1 MLIQNLQVDVTP
13 IAEPRGRIL
22 HFHGPLVISN
32 LQVFRSAL
40 RRDYALFTILDLTDV
55 PFMDS
60 TGLGE
65 IINFYTL
72 CQRSNGRVVLA
83 APSPRVA
90 DLLHMTRVDTILTIA
105 PTVDAA
111 KA

>member
-32 LQVFRSAL
+32 LQAFRTAL

-90 DLLHMTRVDTILTIA
+90 DLLHMTRVDTLLTVV
-105 PTVDAA
+105 PTLDAA

>member
-1 MLIQNLQVDVTP
+1 MLIQNLKVDVTP
-13 IAEPRGRIL
+13 IAEPRGRVL
-22 HFHGPLVISN
+22 HFQGPLVISN
-32 LQVFRSAL
+32 LQAFRTAL
-40 RRDYALFTILDLTDV
+40 RRDYSLFTILDLTDV

-83 APSPRVA
+83 APAPRVA
-90 DLLHMTRVDTILTIA
+90 DLLHMTRVDTLLTIV